1 MKVAIVANPTAQHQR
16 SHAAAMAEGLK
27 RHGIDA
33 PIQRSHERISAGVV
47 VCWGWRMG
55 LLMQRAARDVL
66 VMERGY
72 LGDRFA
78 WTSLGWNGLNG
89 RARFVT
95 PEDGGARFRRQFR
108 LAPWRAGGDYVLI
121 AGQVPGDM
129 ALGGRD
135 LAPWYAEA
143 ARDAARAYGLP
154 VRFRPHPE
162 AARLGRRPP
171 AVPGASAATGTLAE
185 ALAAA
190 AVLVTWNSNTAVDA
204 VVAGVPAVAAERGS
218 MAWPVAGHAIG
229 DRVTPDREDWAA
241 RLAWCQWSL
250 DEIRDGR
257 AWEVVS
263 TKLREPEPA
272 AC

>member
-1 MKVAIVANPTAQHQR
+1 MKVAIVANLSARHQQ

-33 PIQRSHERISAGVV
+33 TIQRSHERISARVAI
-47 VCWGWRMG
+47 CWGWRMG
-55 LLMQRAARDVL
+55 LQLQRAGRDVL

-89 RARFVT
+89 RAKFVT
-95 PEDGGARFRRQFR
+95 PDDDDGARFRQHFS
-108 LAPWRAGGDYVLI
+108 LTPWRAGGDYVLI

-129 ALGGRD
+129 ALAGRD
-135 LAPWYAEA
+135 LGPWYAGA
-143 ARDAARAYGLP
+143 AQAAGRTYGLP

-162 AARLGRRPP
+162 AARLGRRSP
-171 AVPGASAATGTLAE
+171 AVPGAATAGGTLAE
-185 ALAAA
+185 ALAGA
-190 AVLVTWNSNTAVDA
+190 AVLLTFSSNTAVDA
-204 VVAGVPAVAAERGS
+204 VVAGVPAVTADQGS
-218 MAWPVAGHAIG
+218 MAWAVAAHTVG
-229 DRVTPDREDWAA
+229 DRITPDREAWAA

-257 AWEVVS
+257 AWEVVGA
-263 TKLREPEPA
+263 KLREAEA
-272 AC
+272 A